1 MKQSAKTVTVEE
13 LKKKYASK
21 LSDAEKTL
29 RNILELEDKE
39 RLIFQE
45 GWLNDRYSHNIG
57 DDNCFELLYIHSND
71 ESYYAIPVEYCN
83 SDGTSVNNGN
93 WNGKKIW
100 TLFMIMSS
108 NGNMTTEFI
117 PNRYDMYSN
126 MHPDFKAIGYSKN
139 FLTHIQY
146 ADKKRKQ
153 KAFDVKCYIECKN
166 EEKRIKEEA
175 RRCAPANITVGQFED
190 LMSEFRE
197 MKEMIRNLAENII
210 STYEY
215 PCRTSK

>member
-1 MKQSAKTVTVEE
+1 MKPSAKSVTIEE

-29 RNILELEDKE
+29 RGILDLEDNE

-45 GWLNDRYSHNIG
+45 GWSNDRYSYNIG
-57 DDNCFELLYIHSND
+57 DDNRFELLYIHNNEGS
-71 ESYYAIPVEYCN
+71 SYAIPVEYCN
-83 SDGTSVNNGN
+83 SDGNSVSDGN

-100 TLFMIMSS
+100 TLFLIMSS
-108 NGNMTTEFI
+108 SGNMVTEFV
-117 PNRYDMYSN
+117 PNIYGMCCS
-126 MHPDFKAIGYSKN
+126 MQPDFKAIGYSKN

-146 ADKKRKQ
+146 ADKKGKQ

-166 EEKRIKEEA
+166 EEKRKKEEE
-175 RRCAPANITVGQFED
+175 RRSAPASITVGQFED

-197 MKEMIRNLAENII
+197 MKEMLKGLTGN
-210 STYEY
+210 
-215 PCRTSK
+215 K